1 MDNAVLRKI
10 KTIENAVKRIHDV
23 YADAPNLLKDY
34 TKLDSIIMNIQRACE
49 ASIDL
54 SMYLVRTY
62 KLGIPKSRRDGFW
75 LLEEA
80 HLIDVSLAISLINMI
95 KFCRVAIHDDQA
107 IDLNNLR
114 KIIDYQLEDFL
125 TFTRIVVQ
133 SDI

>member
-1 MDNAVLRKI
+1 MDNAVLHKI
-10 KTIENAVKRIHDV
+10 KTIENALKRIQDV
-23 YADAPNLLKDY
+23 YADAPNLLEDY
-34 TKLDSIIMNIQRACE
+34 TKLDSIIMNIQRTCE

-54 SMYLVRTY
+54 SMYLVRAN
-62 KLGIPKSRRDGFW
+62 KLGIPKSRRDGFR

>member
-1 MDNAVLRKI
+1 MDNAVLHKI
-10 KTIENAVKRIHDV
+10 KTIENALKRIQDV

-54 SMYLVRTY
+54 SMYLVRTH
-62 KLGIPKSRRDGFW
+62 KLGIPKSRRDGFR

-95 KFCRVAIHDDQA
+95 EFCRIAIHDDQA

-114 KIIDYQLEDFL
+114 KIINHQLEDFL
-125 TFTRIVVQ
+125 TFILIVVQ